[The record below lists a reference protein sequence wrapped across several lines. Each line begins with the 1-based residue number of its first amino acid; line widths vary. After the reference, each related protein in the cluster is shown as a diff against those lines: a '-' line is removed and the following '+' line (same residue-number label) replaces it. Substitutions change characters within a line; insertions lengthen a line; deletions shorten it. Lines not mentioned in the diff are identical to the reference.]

1 MKNQNTPQ
9 KSRAEKHVELQKKS
23 LEKPGVK
30 EMLEVYNRW
39 QLANQAVQ
47 AHQDLK
53 NVGYKIIS
61 SNSSDPQS
69 FFQES

>member
-53 NVGYKIIS
+53 NLK
-61 SNSSDPQS
+61 P
-69 FFQES
+69 

>member
-1 MKNQNTPQ
+1 MKNQNTSQ
-9 KSRAEKHVELQKKS
+9 KSRAERHAELQKQS

-39 QLANQAVQ
+39 QLAHQAVQ
-47 AHQDLK
+47 AHQDIK
-53 NVGYKIIS
+53 NAGYKIIS
-61 SNSSDPQS
+61 SNSSDPKS